1 MKLKPAEAM
10 VLTLALGLGSVSYS
24 VTELTVYDGPGLEFV
39 APVAVGLAWVVSE
52 VQSRRSPTTQSD
64 DETVEETDGSE
75 A

>member
-10 VLTLALGLGSVSYS
+10 ILTLALGLGSVSYS
-24 VTELTVYDGPGLEFV
+24 VTELTVYGGPGLEFV

-52 VQSRRSPTTQSD
+52 VQSRRSPAQSD